1 MAEVPSQYRSVGQPV
16 LIPGDMG
23 HGSYVLVGTENVM
36 KEAFGSTCHGA
47 GRVMSRNEA
56 LRKFTVQGIR
66 DDLAGKGIFLKS
78 ATKDG
83 ILEEAPE
90 AYKNIESVID
100 VVVGAGLSRKVAKL
114 VPIGV
119 MKG

>member
-1 MAEVPSQYRSVGQPV
+1 M

-23 HGSYVLVGTENVM
+23 HGSYVLVGTDRVM
-36 KEAFGSTCHGA
+36 EEAFGSTCHGA

-56 LRKFTVQGIR
+56 LRKFTVQGIK

-100 VVVGAGLSRKVAKL
+100 VVAGADLSQKVAKL
-114 VPIGV
+114 TPIGV

>member
-1 MAEVPSQYRSVGQPV
+1 
-16 LIPGDMG
+16 
-23 HGSYVLVGTENVM
+23 
-36 KEAFGSTCHGA
+36 
-47 GRVMSRNEA
+47 MSRNEA
-56 LRKFTVQGIR
+56 IRSFTVKGIQ
-66 DDLAGKGIFLKS
+66 DSLSSKGIFLKS

-100 VVVGAGLSRKVAKL
+100 VVVGAGLSRKVARL
-114 VPIGV
+114 TPIGV